1 MDEGGYDPTEKDP
14 SIPGTGDNNDDD
26 DDDWDTL
33 PPPPPPYDPDTTGPF
48 EPGAASTPAGG
59 ESIPMTERRRLPQE
73 RGPRIDETSFGGEP
87 TERAAWSEIEDEFPL
102 ADKSKLKSR
111 YKTTSRS
118 GGAILEVS
126 MKAKDKWYPLYTK
139 SLGDTEKTFNT
150 SIPKEIQKALGTP
163 LTDQGPGDAAM
174 RAFKQLFPDAKD
186 VEAYI
191 NKTTKQLMIKKPGA
205 GQPSY
210 PLYTTEANP
219 NNQRFNTQRLNPEI
233 PPDLRA
239 SLGESAVDQAT
250 TLQQERDTNQRE
262 IVQKRNKLVQLEE
275 TAQEAQET
283 RQEMDALR
291 NQIRQLDEEIRE
303 LEDKAGSWDEE
314 AIQKLKDEK
323 RAFEAEHQRKRAQLD
338 QANADA
344 KTALQLQVEIND
356 IKLAN
361 RDIERQINKLGIK
374 VRKPLE
380 ELQQDKTDLEKR
392 LAENKQ
398 VLENENASASERE
411 AAKTQVEQDEQ
422 ALERVNENIEREE
435 QKLPLRERVK
445 NIFKKYGWTL
455 QAVALAVGIV
465 LSALALAATNGL
477 KATTKAVENGLKAIG
492 KKLGSLLPGLIGSI
506 ASYIF
511 KAAGSVL
518 SFLGEHAWLLILAVV
533 AFFMERMLKRR
544 RR

>member
-1 MDEGGYDPTEKDP
+1 
-14 SIPGTGDNNDDD
+14 
-26 DDDWDTL
+26 
-33 PPPPPPYDPDTTGPF
+33 
-48 EPGAASTPAGG
+48 
-59 ESIPMTERRRLPQE
+59 MTERTRFPQE

-87 TERAAWSEIEDEFPL
+87 TERTAWSEIEDEFPL

-111 YKTTSRS
+111 YKTAPRS
-118 GGAILEVS
+118 GGAVLEVS
-126 MKAKDKWYPLYTK
+126 MRSKDKWYPLYTK

-150 SIPKEIQKALGTP
+150 SIPKEIQKALGK
-163 LTDQGPGDAAM
+163 LRTDQGPGDAAM
-174 RAFKQLFPDAKD
+174 RAFKNLFPDAKD
-186 VEAYI
+186 VEAYL
-191 NKTTKQLMIKKPGA
+191 NKTTKQPMIKKPGA
-205 GQPSY
+205 DQPSY

-219 NNQRFNTQRLNPEI
+219 NNQRFNSQRLNPEI

-239 SLGESAVDQAT
+239 ALGESAVDQAT
-250 TLQQERDTNQRE
+250 KLQQERDANRRE

-275 TAQEAQET
+275 TAQGVQET

-323 RAFEAEHQRKRAQLD
+323 RAFEAEHQRKKAQLD
-338 QANADA
+338 QANADT

-380 ELQQDKTDLEKR
+380 ELQQDKNDLEKR

-411 AAKTQVEQDEQ
+411 AAKTQVEQDER
-422 ALERVNENIEREE
+422 ALERVNEDLEREE

-477 KATTKAVENGLKAIG
+477 KAGTKAIGNGLEAIG
-492 KKLGSLLPGLIGSI
+492 KKLGSLLPGLISSI
-506 ASYIF
+506 VNYIF
-511 KAAGSVL
+511 KAAGQVF
-518 SFLGEHAWLLILAVV
+518 SFLAEHAWLLILAVV
-533 AFFMERMLKRR
+533 AFFMEKMLKRR

>member
-1 MDEGGYDPTEKDP
+1 MAEGGYDPTTEKPPFPD
-14 SIPGTGDNNDDD
+14 TGDNNDDD
-26 DDDWDTL
+26 DDDNFNWDDI
-33 PPPPPPYDPDTTGPF
+33 PPFNPDPDSTQPF

-59 ESIPMTERRRLPQE
+59 ESIPMTERTRFPQE

-111 YKTTSRS
+111 YKTAARS
-118 GGAILEVS
+118 GGAVLEVS
-126 MKAKDKWYPLYTK
+126 MRSKDKWYPLYTK

-150 SIPKEIQKALGTP
+150 YIPKEIQKALGK
-163 LTDQGPGDAAM
+163 LRTDQGPGDAAM
-174 RAFKQLFPDAKD
+174 RAFKNLFPDAKD
-186 VEAYI
+186 VEAYL

-205 GQPSY
+205 DQPSY

-219 NNQRFNTQRLNPEI
+219 NNQRLNPEI

-239 SLGESAVDQAT
+239 ALGESAVDQAT
-250 TLQQERDTNQRE
+250 TLQQERDANRRE

-275 TAQEAQET
+275 TAQKVQEA

-303 LEDKAGSWDEE
+303 LEDKAGSWDKE

-323 RAFEAEHQRKRAQLD
+323 RAFEAEHQRKKAQLD

-380 ELQQDKTDLEKR
+380 ELQQDKNDLEKR

-411 AAKTQVEQDEQ
+411 AAKTQVEQDER
-422 ALERVNENIEREE
+422 ALERVNEDLEREE

-477 KATTKAVENGLKAIG
+477 KAGTKAIGNGLEAIG

-506 ASYIF
+506 VSYIF
-511 KAAGSVL
+511 KAASQVF
-518 SFLGEHAWLLILAVV
+518 SFLAEHAWLLILAVV
-533 AFFMERMLKRR
+533 AFFMEKMLKRR